1 MHIHYNV
8 HVLTSAVGTC
18 SHIATAFILDWH
30 CLCPSFNRD
39 IKTFTYFVDCTE
51 CWLIG
56 TTEACSIESAVYL

>member
-1 MHIHYNV
+1 MVWIDNKCY
-8 HVLTSAVGTC
+8 
-18 SHIATAFILDWH
+18 
-30 CLCPSFNRD
+30 D